1 MKCPGAFAASA
12 AMTAMALAVHLAAA
26 ESDYFQIRI
35 VDEQTGRGVPLV
47 EFRTTNHI
55 SNWTDSNGI
64 VAWNEPGLMDGDVY
78 FEVQS
83 PGYKFPGGGKTLKI
97 ARGGRVELKIKR
109 LNVAERLYRVT
120 GQGIYSDSLLTG
132 HPVPIRAPVLNGMV
146 MGQDTVRAVIY
157 RGKLFWLWGDTDRPN
172 GPLGNFNTTAAT
184 SELPDRGGLD
194 PALGVDLSYFT
205 APEGFVRQMIPWT
218 KRMTWMHSLMV
229 LRDPAGME
237 RLVSYYEV
245 IRKLGD
251 AERAGLAVF
260 NDDKREFD
268 PLVEFPKVPKFSLDG
283 NASVVRAGG
292 RDYFYFKGLWPDG
305 AVRVPAEWKA
315 VRDLGAYEIFE
326 AEGGSGVWKRGAT
339 AVKRSAPAH
348 FTDVQTGKTI
358 SVQCDAIAWN
368 EYRKR
373 WMVLLQVNPGEVW
386 YAEADSPT
394 GPMGYAARVAE
405 HGKYTFYWPVPHPF
419 FDQEGGRMVYF
430 EGTYTDSFSGNPV
443 ITPRYNYNQI
453 MYRMA
458 LDDPRLFLPAPV
470 YRLRDGRYLMRE
482 GVAAARAWNQV
493 EAVPFFA
500 LAPDRRRTG
509 TVQVAGVF
517 YAASPSEPAS
527 SESAAG
533 DWDCSTDDR
542 TVFSLAIAAR
552 DGSVRL
558 DIEGEHFTGGAYRDG
573 ALHAEIPVDATTYHV
588 TGIYRD
594 GRLTGSWKE
603 EGGGTF
609 TCTRPTT
616 EAWRYSP
623 ALVPLYFYGGKYTTE
638 PKPGAQPIAR
648 VWRNPAV
655 SLMLDREAA
664 AER

>member
-1 MKCPGAFAASA
+1 MKCLGTFVASA
-12 AMTAMALAVHLAAA
+12 ALTAMALTVHLAAA
-26 ESDYFQIRI
+26 ASDYFQIRI

-47 EFRTTNHI
+47 ELRTTNHI
-55 SNWTDSNGI
+55 SSWTDSNGI

-78 FEVQS
+78 FAIQS
-83 PGYKFPGGGKTLKI
+83 PGYKFPGAGKVLRV
-97 ARGGRVELKIKR
+97 ASGGRVELRIER

-120 GQGIYSDSLLTG
+120 GQGIYRDSLLTG
-132 HPVPIRAPVLNGMV
+132 YPVPLRAPALNGMV
-146 MGQDTVRAVIY
+146 MGQDGVRAAIY
-157 RGKLFWLWGDTDRPN
+157 RGELFWLWGDTHLSYSR
-172 GPLGNFNTTAAT
+172 LGNFNTTAAT

-205 APEGFVRQMIPWT
+205 RPEGSVRQMIPWT

-229 LRDPAGME
+229 LRDPAGTE

-245 IRKLGD
+245 MRKLGD

-268 PLVEFPKVPKFSLDG
+268 PLVEFPKVPKFSIDG

-292 RDYFYFKGLWPDG
+292 RDYFYFKGLWPGG

-315 VRDLGAYEIFE
+315 VQELGAYEIFE
-326 AEGGSGVWKRGAT
+326 AEGGSGVWKR
-339 AVKRSAPAH
+339 
-348 FTDVQTGKTI
+348 
-358 SVQCDAIAWN
+358 DAIAWN

-373 WMVLLQVNPGEVW
+373 WIVLLQVNPGEVW

-394 GPMGYAARVAE
+394 GPVAYAARVAE

-458 LDDPRLFLPAPV
+458 LDDTRLSLPAPV

-500 LAPDRRRTG
+500 LAPDRRRAG

-517 YAASPSEPAS
+517 YAVAPDGPAS
-527 SESAAG
+527 SQSPGG
-533 DWDCSTDDR
+533 DWNCFTDDR
-542 TVFSLAIAAR
+542 TDFSLAIAAR

-558 DIEGEHFTGGAYRDG
+558 DIEGEHFTGGVYRDG
-573 ALHAEIPVDATTYHV
+573 TLHVEIPFGATTYHL

-594 GRLTGSWKE
+594 RRLTGSWKE
-603 EGGGTF
+603 DGGGTF
-609 TCTRPTT
+609 TCTRPAT

-638 PKPGAQPIAR
+638 PKPGAKPIAR